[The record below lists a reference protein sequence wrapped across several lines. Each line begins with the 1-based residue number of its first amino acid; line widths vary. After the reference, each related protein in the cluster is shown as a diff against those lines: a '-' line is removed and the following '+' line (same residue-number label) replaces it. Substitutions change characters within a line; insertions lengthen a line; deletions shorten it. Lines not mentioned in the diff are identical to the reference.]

1 MKHTTIKISRGVKC
15 TGLPAPAIVK
25 MQKDLTFNNPEY
37 VSAMKRGSFIPAD
50 MPAKLVLYD
59 EDEENNVCWIPR
71 GYVFYLLK
79 FLRSKNYPH
88 KIQDHTLLLKPLNL
102 SFLGKLKPYQQIA
115 HEQMMKYPIGV
126 LEASTG
132 SGKTVMGLSLV
143 VKRQQPT
150 LIIVHG
156 KELLYQW
163 RDQIKAFTGED
174 CGLIGDSKFSIKP
187 ITVGIIN
194 SVSNKLS
201 KITNLFGH
209 IMVDEVHKCA
219 ARTWADVLQEFP
231 AKYYTGLTATAYR
244 NDGLGHAIFASIG
257 PKIHQI
263 DKKMLNKINAVLVPT
278 IHRVQTSFRY
288 LFADDYSTM
297 IKELTNNEAR
307 NLLICSETARDFKVH
322 KETILIVSDRKKH
335 CEIMQKMLLKEHGL
349 KGLVL
354 VGGKGKK
361 ERETIVA
368 KVKSGEYKIL
378 FSTISLIGEGF
389 DLDKLSCLCLTTP
402 IKFKGRLIQV
412 IGRIL
417 RPNKNNK
424 HKAPRVYDFRD
435 NDVNI
440 LRNSGFN
447 RDRLYKKEWG

>member
-1 MKHTTIKISRGVKC
+1 MDTIINIGQGVKI
-15 TGLPAPAIVK
+15 TNIPLSAMNKIK
-25 MQKDLTFNNPEY
+25 KDLSFPNPQY
-37 VSAMKRGSFIPAD
+37 VSAMKRGTFIPAD
-50 MPAKLVLYD
+50 MPAKVVMYD
-59 EDEENNVCWIPR
+59 EDEENNICWIPR
-71 GYVFYLLK
+71 GYIFYLLK
-79 FLRSKNYPH
+79 FLRSKKTPIE
-88 KIQDHTLLLKPLNL
+88 IQDHTLLLKPLKL
-102 SFLGKLKPYQQIA
+102 KFLGKLKDYQQIA
-115 HEQMMKYPIGV
+115 HNQMMKYPIGV

-163 RDQIKAFTGED
+163 RDQIKAFTGEE
-174 CGLIGDSKFSIKP
+174 CGLIGDGKFSIKP

-194 SVSNKLS
+194 SVSNKLDQLEN
-201 KITNLFGH
+201 KFGH

-219 ARTWADVLQEFP
+219 AKTWADVLQEFP

-263 DKKMLNKINAVLVPT
+263 DKKMLNSINAVLVPT
-278 IHRVQTSFRY
+278 IHRIETRFKY
-288 LFADDYSTM
+288 MFLDDYSTM
-297 IKELTNNEAR
+297 IKELTNNDAR
-307 NLLICSETARDFKVH
+307 NHLICSQIARDLKVH

-335 CEIMQKMLLKEHGL
+335 CEIMQKMLLKEFGL
-349 KGLVL
+349 KGLIL

-361 ERETIVA
+361 EREEIVA
-368 KVKSGEYKIL
+368 QVKSGEYKIL